1 MLPPLSL
8 EQAIE
13 KTLREEWGRI
23 LASLTKTLGDIQLAE
38 DALQDAIE
46 IALHHWPQEGLPKS
60 PAAWLLQTARRK
72 AIDRIRRAQNFAA
85 KAPEIAYLKELEAAE
100 LTNTGEEGEEGEK
113 GEEAIED
120 KRLEMIFTC
129 CHPSLEEKTQIA
141 LTLRTL
147 GGLTTEEIAK
157 AFLDNP
163 SAMAKRLTRAKNKI
177 RLAKIP
183 YEIPDKGQLPERIK
197 TVLGVIYLIF
207 NEGYNASSGDAMV
220 RTGLSN
226 EAIRL
231 ARILQQIMPEETEIS
246 GLLALML
253 LNDSRRT
260 ARLNAE
266 GEMVALEDQNRERWD
281 QGKIK
286 EGQTLVKQALSKQRL
301 GPYQIQAAISALHA
315 ESPAWAQTDWPQI
328 SALYRVLQQL
338 APSPVISI
346 NAAVAL
352 SYAES
357 AEIALEQLEAMADLP
372 SVENYPP
379 YHLAKSDILMRCGKS
394 QEALRAL
401 ERGIALSENRANRDF
416 LESKLAR
423 LQQSAQSS
431 AST

>member
-38 DALQDAIE
+38 DSLQDAVE
-46 IALHHWPQEGLPKS
+46 SALHHWPKEGLPKS
-60 PAAWLLQTARRK
+60 AAAWLLQTARRK
-72 AIDRIRRAQNFAA
+72 AIDRIRRTQNFAA
-85 KAPEIAYLKELEAAE
+85 KAPEIAYLNELAASD
-100 LTNTGEEGEEGEK
+100 LTKAGEEEEER
-113 GEEAIED
+113 IED
-120 KRLEMIFTC
+120 KRLEMLFTC

-147 GGLTTEEIAK
+147 GGLTTGEIAK
-157 AFLDNP
+157 AFLDNH

-177 RLAKIP
+177 RVAKIP
-183 YEIPDKGQLPERIK
+183 YKIPDKTQLPERLK

-231 ARILQQIMPEETEIS
+231 ARILQLIMPEETEIS

-253 LNDSRRT
+253 LNDSRRA
-260 ARLNAE
+260 ARLNSK
-266 GEMVALEDQNRERWD
+266 GEMVALEDQNRGRWD

-286 EGQTLVKQALSKQRL
+286 EGQALVKEALSKQRL

-315 ESPAWAQTDWPQI
+315 EAPAWAQTDWPQI

-338 APSPVISI
+338 APSPVVSI
-346 NAAVAL
+346 NAAVAQ
-352 SYAES
+352 SYGES
-357 AEIALEQLEAMADLP
+357 PEIALEQLEAMADLP

-379 YHLAKSDILMRCGKS
+379 YHLAKSDILMRCGND

-416 LESKLAR
+416 LQTKLAR
-423 LQQSAQSS
+423 LQKAAQSS
-431 AST
+431 LPT